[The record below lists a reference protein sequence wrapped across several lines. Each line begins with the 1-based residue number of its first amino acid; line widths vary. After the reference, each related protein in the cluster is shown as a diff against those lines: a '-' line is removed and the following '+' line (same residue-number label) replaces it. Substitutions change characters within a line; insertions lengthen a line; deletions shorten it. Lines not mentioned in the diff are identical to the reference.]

1 MRELPDG
8 LVVEGGAGLRGA
20 SVRSHGD
27 HRIAMS
33 LSVAALVAEGATE
46 IEGSECVAVSF
57 PEFYALLE
65 QATGRA

>member
-1 MRELPDG
+1 
-8 LVVEGGAGLRGA
+8 
-20 SVRSHGD
+20 
-27 HRIAMS
+27 MS

-65 QATGRA
+65 QATGRG